1 MSNNIASLYGLNYK
15 IGLRGYVFVFI
26 NGDWIR
32 STMEKHFV
40 EAALSGD
47 NVKINP
53 CRMRNKK
60 EGRYNVK

>member
-32 STMEKHFV
+32 STME
-40 EAALSGD
+40 
-47 NVKINP
+47 
-53 CRMRNKK
+53 
-60 EGRYNVK
+60 